1 VIERPLSEV
10 AAAVGGV
17 LRGGDGP
24 VSSVVT
30 DSRLA
35 EPGALFVALH
45 GEHEDGHRFV
55 PEAFEHG
62 ATAALVDRPT
72 EGTVVEVAD
81 TGRALLDLASDE
93 RDRTPH
99 TRVLAITGAN
109 GKTSTKDLSAAV
121 IGTASRTHASP
132 ASFNNEV
139 GLPMT
144 LLGAPPATEVVIAEM
159 GARRAGDVT
168 LLCEVARPDAVVVT
182 NVGVAHL
189 GIFGSWEEIVRASR
203 EPVEWLG
210 PGGVAILNADDPVA
224 RGFAEGARADVVTF
238 GIEAPADVRAEELE
252 LGADARAAFTLVAGS
267 EREPV
272 ELQVPGEHMVPNA
285 LAAVAGGRWLGM
297 SLAECAAALK
307 GARIA
312 PWRMET
318 FRTETGVL
326 VVNDAYNANPESM
339 AAGLKTARWMARD
352 GRLVAVLGHMA
363 ELGPISF
370 EEHEKVGEL
379 AVRIGVDRLI
389 TVGDEARSIA
399 RAAVREGLV
408 PESVAS
414 YDGTSEAADDVLAW
428 VRAGDV
434 VLVKGSRVAGLESVA
449 DALGTPGGAP

>member
-17 LRGGDGP
+17 LSGDDGS

-30 DSRLA
+30 DSRRA
-35 EPGALFVALH
+35 EPGALFVALR

-55 PEAFEHG
+55 PDAFERG
-62 ATAALVDRPT
+62 ATGALVDRPT
-72 EGTVVEVAD
+72 EGAVVEVAD
-81 TGRALLDLASDE
+81 TGRALLDLGADE
-93 RDRTPH
+93 RDRTPDV
-99 TRVLAITGAN
+99 RLLAITGAN
-109 GKTSTKDLSAAV
+109 GKTSTKDLAAAV
-121 IGTASRTHASP
+121 IGTGSRTHASP

-168 LLCEVARPDAVVVT
+168 LLCDVARPDAVVVT

-189 GIFGSWEEIVRASR
+189 GIFGSWDEIVRASR

-210 PGGVAILNADDPVA
+210 PGGVAILNADDPVV
-224 RGFAEGARADVVTF
+224 RGFADGARAEVVTF
-238 GIEAPADVRAEELE
+238 GVEAPADVRAEELE

-285 LAAVAGGRWLGM
+285 LAAAASGRWLGM
-297 SLAECAAALK
+297 TLAECAAALK
-307 GARIA
+307 GAAIA
-312 PWRMET
+312 RWRMET
-318 FRTETGVL
+318 FRTGSGVV

-363 ELGPISF
+363 ELGPIAF

-389 TVGDEARSIA
+389 TVGEEARAIA
-399 RAAVREGLV
+399 RAAVREGLLR
-408 PESVAS
+408 ESVAS
-414 YDGTSEAADDVLAW
+414 YDGAAEAAADVLAW
-428 VRAGDV
+428 ARAGDV
-434 VLVKGSRVAGLESVA
+434 VLVKGSRVAGLERVA
-449 DALGTPGGAP
+449 DALGDPGGGR